1 MTGFLV
7 PPWYKNE
14 VPGEA
19 EMNVASVIFG
29 FSLGS
34 AIFTASLA
42 ITQTLGAYK
51 RKRQF
56 SGYVIMCWLEWIGC
70 NCMGIVTYIWLKGI
84 VEASFWVFFFIL
96 VFWSMQIQF
105 ILQIIINRIA
115 LLLPNKSRINK
126 IKWAVAAIVGLINLS
141 GFCIWIPARL
151 QISHLYEEINIVW
164 DRTEKAV
171 FLIVDLGLNLYFI
184 YLVRSRLIA
193 GGLTKYYPLFQFN
206 VAMVFVSVTLDCV
219 LMGATFLP
227 SPVVYVQ
234 FHQLTYLLKLY
245 IEMNVAS
252 LLGHI
257 VKGSRERDY
266 ARGQESRYGPKT
278 HDDNVRMA
286 TLITANR
293 TGHVR
298 LDDDT
303 VEPTYQATAEWGGIH
318 KQVET
323 QIVYT
328 SPEDNAVSEASSET
342 RVLK

>member
-1 MTGFLV
+1 MTGFLI

-14 VPGEA
+14 VPGET
-19 EMNVASVIFG
+19 EMNIASVIFG

-42 ITQTLGAYK
+42 FKQSLGAY
-51 RKRQF
+51 RRQRLF
-56 SGYVIMCWLEWIGC
+56 SAYIIMCWLEWIGC

-84 VEASFWVFFFIL
+84 VQPSFWVFFFII

-115 LLLPNKSRINK
+115 LLLPSKRGVNK
-126 IKWAVAAIVGLINLS
+126 IKWGVAIIVSLINLS

-151 QISHLYEEINIVW
+151 QISHLYEEINVIW
-164 DRTEKAV
+164 DRTEKA
-171 FLIVDLGLNLYFI
+171 YWQ
-184 YLVRSRLIA
+184 
-193 GGLTKYYPLFQFN
+193 LFHFN
-206 VAMVFVSVTLDCV
+206 VVMVFVSVTLDCV

-257 VKGSRERDY
+257 VKGAANRDGTRAGDGRY
-266 ARGQESRYGPKT
+266 AHKP
-278 HDDNVRMA
+278 HDEITNVRMA

-298 LDDDT
+298 LNDDSVGGGDT
-303 VEPTYQATAEWGGIH
+303 YKSDSQWGGIR
-318 KQVET
+318 KQVDTE
-323 QIVYT
+323 IVYT
-328 SPEDNAVSEASSET
+328 NPEDHDLSEASSET